1 MTEAPATVVAAP
13 PPSGGRLSFLERY
26 WKFVVVGLTGF
37 VVNLAVFALTLDALS
52 PSPTFDLV
60 RSVLHAA
67 TRTSSNLVDNLVA
80 SAVAFVVATLWNFAW
95 NSLWT
100 FRSATGHRHALPR
113 RLGLYYGV
121 SLGSLAINEVA
132 LVLLAFVLPP
142 LYGQAI
148 GILAGSAVGFAGNSR
163 ITFVAADLER

>member
-1 MTEAPATVVAAP
+1 MSSATIVAEPVP
-13 PPSGGRLSFLERY
+13 PPRRLSFLDRY

-37 VVNLAVFALTLDALS
+37 VVNLAIFALTLDALS

-60 RSVLHAA
+60 QSVLHAA
-67 TRTSSNLVDNLVA
+67 TRASSNVVDNLVA
-80 SAVAFVVATLWNFAW
+80 SAVAFAVATLWNFAW
-95 NSLWT
+95 NSAWT
-100 FRSATGHRHALPR
+100 FRSPTGHRHRLPR
-113 RLGLYYGV
+113 RLGLYYAV
-121 SLGSLAINEVA
+121 SLGSLGINELA
-132 LVLLAFVLPP
+132 LFLLALVLPP